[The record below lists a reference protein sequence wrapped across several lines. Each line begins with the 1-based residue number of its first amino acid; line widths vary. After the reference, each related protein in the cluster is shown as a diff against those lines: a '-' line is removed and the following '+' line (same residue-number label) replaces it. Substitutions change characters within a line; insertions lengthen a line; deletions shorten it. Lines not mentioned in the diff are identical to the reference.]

1 MSTHQKVDARLHFE
15 TLDSH
20 TEGEDVSKGHSNPHG
35 HSISD
40 PNHPL
45 NRIRGSQYGDET

>member
-1 MSTHQKVDARLHFE
+1 MSMNQKVDARLHFE
-15 TLDSH
+15 TLDPQS
-20 TEGEDVSKGHSNPHG
+20 EGTDASKIISNPHG